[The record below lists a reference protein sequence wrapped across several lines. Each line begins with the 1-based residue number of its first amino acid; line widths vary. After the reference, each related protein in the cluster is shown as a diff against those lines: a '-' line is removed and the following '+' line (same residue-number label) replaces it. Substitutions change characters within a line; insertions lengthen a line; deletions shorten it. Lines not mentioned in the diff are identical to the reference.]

1 MIHFFPSLHKL
12 LVGFSLILV
21 APDVGWAKTPP
32 KVIHTF
38 VALCDNATQGIAPV
52 PERIGNGDD
61 PFNNLYWGCG
71 YGVKTFFKNDPN
83 WTLLKSKRNR
93 ESDAIIMERLIFK
106 HKTENAYLVADA
118 YRGSQIKTALN
129 DYFDALNGVSGSEL
143 KVNGQVVRVGG
154 YADLITYI
162 GHNGLMEFDVPE
174 IRAKKIFKKRSA
186 IAMACYTKEYFEDH
200 FKLANVHPLL
210 LTTHL
215 MAPEAYT
222 LAAVLE
228 EWLKPD
234 HTNESIHEAAASTYH
249 KYQKCG
255 LQPARNLFRSGW

>member
-1 MIHFFPSLHKL
+1 MIHFSSRFHKLVLSFSFFFVSLHG
-12 LVGFSLILV
+12 V
-21 APDVGWAKTPP
+21 WAETPP

-38 VALCDNATQGIAPV
+38 VALCDNATQSIVPV

-93 ESDAIIMERLIFK
+93 ESGAVIMERLIFK
-106 HKTENAYLVADA
+106 HKTQNAYLVADA

-129 DYFDALNGVSGSEL
+129 DYFDALHGVSGSEV
-143 KVNGQVVRVGG
+143 KVDGIIVRIGG

-174 IRAKKIFKKRSA
+174 IREKKIFKKRSA

-200 FKLANVHPLL
+200 FKLADVHPLL

-234 HTNESIHEAAASTYH
+234 
-249 KYQKCG
+249 
-255 LQPARNLFRSGW
+255 